1 MGGGNLGKLHVAHL
15 DELGTGIDSGW
26 ITFILKRMTLMMIGG
41 ETLAK
46 PGMDTSSKRKAIRV
60 SGSKGTSC
68 NHTNADSPP
77 CCKQIDPSAASTCD
91 SQKWLHILF
100 LFPHFLLTS
109 LARFG
114 EIRVRVT

>member
-68 NHTNADSPP
+68 NHTNADLHLV
-77 CCKQIDPSAASTCD
+77 ASR
-91 SQKWLHILF
+91 SILRQPQRAIRRNGFTFFF